1 MLSRRAFG
9 ASVLIDHNTLWIVG
23 GWSRDFNDLSST
35 ELLSFKSD
43 QPPIMGPEL
52 PFTIR
57 CHCMIRYDENSIY
70 LIGGKQNNEWSKK
83 TWIVNPVNG
92 FEIQEGP
99 PLNHVRHSHACAKL
113 KINNGKILIVV
124 SGGLGSIPHQDYLDS
139 VEILDPSANNPAWIL
154 GPKLP
159 IDLWGHVMETGPTG
173 KSVIVIGGKNESG
186 DIYSKKLFELTDL
199 SKDWVELEQ
208 KLENGRHN
216 HLVMAISEETA
227 KYIVNQT

>member
-83 TWIVNPVNG
+83 T
-92 FEIQEGP
+92 
-99 PLNHVRHSHACAKL
+99 
-113 KINNGKILIVV
+113 
-124 SGGLGSIPHQDYLDS
+124 
-139 VEILDPSANNPAWIL
+139 
-154 GPKLP
+154 
-159 IDLWGHVMETGPTG
+159 
-173 KSVIVIGGKNESG
+173 
-186 DIYSKKLFELTDL
+186 
-199 SKDWVELEQ
+199 
-208 KLENGRHN
+208 
-216 HLVMAISEETA
+216 
-227 KYIVNQT
+227 